1 MNRIDG
7 CCNNLLS
14 NIKLEHI
21 LIITTIAVAAL
32 SLTAL
37 AILHSPILIPA
48 TITVA
53 TFTLLAYPAYRL
65 ALVLID
71 SYKPV
76 SQLDSRPEPKSVPDD
91 VDPPKKLL
99 LPISPDLLKQI
110 KPACLNA
117 ETLKK
122 TEELRTYIDKTKETV
137 SGSEDQEKIAGLYTA
152 IKGILDFL
160 IVKFK
165 LGPNEIKIVVAK
177 IGLLPLLDIL
187 SIKLL
192 NHPLKNE
199 IDNLKLAFTKLDK
212 IPSVPSSSSLVKTL
226 TDRIANL
233 TAYDDPKACR
243 IKASKYE
250 ALFKS
255 LSALKTEWTKL
266 VFKENLNPD
275 VSKLIHDI
283 INNFD
288 KVNVDQS
295 SLEYL
300 NDIRVAWENT
310 VPKLRELAD
319 LALDKESA
327 INSETRKLIYD
338 VCHQL
343 YFKTDLHHENKNLLE
358 AVLNDKKVSASSLK
372 AIFSA
377 YESAPSSLTT
387 HTIDRA
393 LKSLNDVFGHHFCP
407 LNSGNPPQKMFEMG
421 GLSVFG
427 MGCPTYQ
434 EGYEIGKG
442 QPAATVDPIFMAS
455 LHNLEEPHL
464 YVSNQDPTS
473 SENVRNAP
481 VMDIKHRNFFAVT
494 INKNNKLYEGEGPE
508 KALDYKA
515 LLVKQ
520 FSLPIETSGCH
531 IPNTI
536 WGSSV
541 ARSTILREI
550 ASNIH
555 KHIFNN
561 AEKLT
566 KEDRRLFVSM
576 FNALIILKIMKDLK
590 IKSFNITCKDGI
602 DRGMNSLAFL
612 VSLLLLID
620 NKLDHPASIEVL
632 AEILFSRAYWARK
645 REIKSDRFHRY
656 QEDIDHLKKI
666 IKTRSKEFIDLM
678 RLYIGDTT
686 IQVPSF
692 TCKDR

>member
-1 MNRIDG
+1 MNRIEG

-14 NIKLEHI
+14 NIKTKQL
-21 LIITTIAVAAL
+21 LTITTIAIAAL

-71 SYKPV
+71 SYKPA
-76 SQLDSRPEPKSVPDD
+76 SQLDSRPELKNVPDD
-91 VDPPKKLL
+91 VDTPKELCRPLPPDVLQ
-99 LPISPDLLKQI
+99 QI
-110 KPACLNA
+110 KPPCLDA

-122 TEELRTYIDKTKETV
+122 TEELRTYIDKTKEAVT
-137 SGSEDQEKIAGLYTA
+137 GSSDQDKIAGLYTA
-152 IKGILDFL
+152 IRGILDSL
-160 IVKFK
+160 IIQFK
-165 LGPNEIKIVVAK
+165 LGPNEIKLVVSK

-187 SIKLL
+187 STKLN

-199 IDNLKLAFTKLDK
+199 IDSLKLAFTKLEK
-212 IPSVPSSSSLVKTL
+212 IPSISSSSSLVKTL

-266 VFKENLNPD
+266 VFKENLNPTA
-275 VSKLIHDI
+275 SKLIKGI
-283 INNFD
+283 LANLD
-288 KVNVDQS
+288 KVDTELS

-300 NDIRVAWENT
+300 NDIRISWEST
-310 VPKLRELAD
+310 VPMLRELAT
-319 LALDKESA
+319 LALDNHSDL
-327 INSETRKLIYD
+327 NPETRKLIFK
-338 VCHQL
+338 VCHDL
-343 YFKTDLHHENKNLLE
+343 YFKTDLHSENKRLLE
-358 AVLNDKKVSASSLK
+358 GVLNDKKVDSCSLK
-372 AIFSA
+372 DIFNA

-407 LNSGNPPQKMFEMG
+407 LNSGNPPQKMLEMG
-421 GLSVFG
+421 GLHVIG

-442 QPAATVDPIFMAS
+442 QPSATVDPIFIAS
-455 LHNLEEPHL
+455 LHNLEGPHL
-464 YVSNQDPTS
+464 YISNQDHTS
-473 SENVRNAP
+473 SEKVRNNP
-481 VMDIKHRNFFAVT
+481 VMEIKNKNFFAVT
-494 INKNNKLYEGEGPE
+494 INKNNKLYEGDGPE
-508 KALDYKA
+508 KAIDYKA

-520 FSLPIETSGCH
+520 FSLPIDISGCH

-536 WGSSV
+536 WPSSV
-541 ARSTILREI
+541 TRSAILREI

-561 AEKLT
+561 AENLT
-566 KEDRRLFVSM
+566 KEDRRLFVSL
-576 FNALIILKIMKDLK
+576 FNALIILRIMKDLK

-612 VSLLLLID
+612 VSLLLLLD
-620 NKLDHPASIEVL
+620 SKLDNPDSIAVL

-656 QEDIDHLKKI
+656 QQDIDHLKNILKS
-666 IKTRSKEFIDLM
+666 RAKEFIELM
-678 RLYIGDTT
+678 KLYVDDTSIKT
-686 IQVPSF
+686 PSF
-692 TCKDR
+692 TCKN